1 MCKDTSDIHGRSRQ
15 RSSITLVAI
24 SGICDCYFFQVEIFL
39 SRALSDRSSFYCM
52 VDCHLLEFEM
62 CRYIQMRVTEL
73 DDINKVDDYGLAFIY
88 QVSVVIF
95 HASRNYCSDACCLTV
110 CRYIHTCTGT
120 LLFAPLRFNG
130 HCSPVK

>member
-95 HASRNYCSDACCLTV
+95 HASYIYCSDACRLTV
-110 CRYIHTCTGT
+110 CRYIYIHALVYCYLPLCVSIGT
-120 LLFAPLRFNG
+120 VPT
-130 HCSPVK
+130 